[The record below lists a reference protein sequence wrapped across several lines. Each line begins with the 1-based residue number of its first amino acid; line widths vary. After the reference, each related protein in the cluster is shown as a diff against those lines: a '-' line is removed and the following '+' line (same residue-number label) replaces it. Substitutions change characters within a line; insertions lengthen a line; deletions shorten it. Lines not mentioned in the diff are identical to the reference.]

1 MKLTQKAFGKT
12 KDGEQ
17 ATLYTISNNNGME
30 VSITDYGANIVSIMV
45 PNSKGQVEDVVLGF
59 DSLEGYEKNA
69 AFFGSFIG
77 RHANRISG
85 ASFELNGK
93 VYELEKNDG
102 DNNLHSGS
110 QGYNNFI
117 YEVEIHNEENM
128 IGIELSRVS
137 PHMEQ
142 GFPGNLDLSVT
153 YSLTEANE
161 LVIEYQAVSD
171 QDTIVN
177 LTNHS
182 YFNLAGHDSGSVLD
196 HKVWIKASQFTPT
209 TDDLIPTGELRDV
222 EGTPMDF
229 RELKK
234 LSKDISADYEPLKQA
249 GGYDHN
255 YVLEISEN
263 LISKVAELQDE
274 ASGRKMEVFT
284 DMPGLQLY
292 SGNMIASLDHCKGG
306 EPYGKRSGVC
316 FETQYF
322 PSSCNISSFPS
333 CVLKAETL
341 YDKSTVYRFSW

>member
-1 MKLTQKAFGKT
+1 ML
-12 KDGEQ
+12 
-17 ATLYTISNNNGME
+17 L
-30 VSITDYGANIVSIMV
+30 
-45 PNSKGQVEDVVLGF
+45 
-59 DSLEGYEKNA
+59 
-69 AFFGSFIG
+69 FGSFIG

-209 TDDLIPTGELRDV
+209 TDDLIPTGEL
-222 EGTPMDF
+222 EML
-229 RELKK
+229 REHLWT
-234 LSKDISADYEPLKQA
+234 L
-249 GGYDHN
+249 
-255 YVLEISEN
+255 
-263 LISKVAELQDE
+263 
-274 ASGRKMEVFT
+274 
-284 DMPGLQLY
+284 
-292 SGNMIASLDHCKGG
+292 GN
-306 EPYGKRSGVC
+306 
-316 FETQYF
+316 
-322 PSSCNISSFPS
+322 
-333 CVLKAETL
+333 
-341 YDKSTVYRFSW
+341 